1 MKNIGLIGCGNIAET
16 YFRSQEYFNNIKFV
30 ACADINMEAA
40 KKTAEEYN
48 IKCLSVH
55 EILNDNNVD
64 IILNLTIPQAHY
76 EISKLA
82 LDSNKHVYCEKPM
95 SVNYSDAKNLLNLAS
110 KKRLYFGNAPDTFL
124 GGGGQLARKIIDNND
139 IGQILTGNFIF
150 AFPGVQDFHPNPE
163 SWFQEGGGPVIDM
176 GPYFF
181 TTLVNLLGPA
191 KSVTGRGMKF
201 FENREYKAG
210 PKKGNMFSV
219 DIPTSYML
227 NIEFHNKAMIQGF
240 ISFDVLNHKRNHMEL
255 YGTNGSIVVPDPN
268 MFGGPVSI
276 SGELGSEWRD
286 ISVEDKPLGKTNIIN
301 HSGRSNEEPKQANY
315 RGIGLAEMI
324 DSMENKRKHR
334 CNGELALHVLDLIE
348 CTMLSSS
355 KMADIQLR
363 TTCMKPQ
370 SLGDDSIRKLLKVPN

>member
-1 MKNIGLIGCGNIAET
+1 
-16 YFRSQEYFNNIKFV
+16 
-30 ACADINMEAA
+30 
-40 KKTAEEYN
+40 
-48 IKCLSVH
+48 
-55 EILNDNNVD
+55 
-64 IILNLTIPQAHY
+64 
-76 EISKLA
+76 
-82 LDSNKHVYCEKPM
+82 M
-95 SVNYSDAKNLLNLAS
+95 SVKYSDAKNLLNLAS
-110 KKRLYFGNAPDTFL
+110 KKKLYFGNAPDTFL

-201 FENREYKAG
+201 FGNREYKAG

-276 SGELGSEWRD
+276 LS
-286 ISVEDKPLGKTNIIN
+286 
-301 HSGRSNEEPKQANY
+301 
-315 RGIGLAEMI
+315 
-324 DSMENKRKHR
+324 
-334 CNGELALHVLDLIE
+334 LIH
-348 CTMLSSS
+348 
-355 KMADIQLR
+355 I
-363 TTCMKPQ
+363 
-370 SLGDDSIRKLLKVPN
+370 

>member
-30 ACADINMEAA
+30 ACADINMETA
-40 KKTAEEYN
+40 KKMAEEYN

-110 KKRLYFGNAPDTFL
+110 KNNLYLGNAPDTFL

-210 PKKGNMFSV
+210 PKKGKMFSV

-255 YGTNGSIVVPDPN
+255 YGTYGSIVVPDPN

-276 SGELGSEWRD
+276 SGEFGSEWKD
-286 ISVEDKPLGKTNIIN
+286 ISVEDKPLGKTNIVN
-301 HSGRSNEEPKQANY
+301 HSGRSNEAPEQANY

-324 DSMENKRKHR
+324 DAIENNRIHR
-334 CNGELALHVLDLIE
+334 CNGELALHVLDVIE
-348 CTMLSSS
+348 CAMISSIY
-355 KMADIQLR
+355 KVEVELR
-363 TTCMKPQ
+363 SSCVKPEPMH
-370 SLGDDSIRKLLKVPN
+370 DDFIRQILKK